1 MKTPIKV
8 TIAAIAAIA
17 TSITTAPPSQA
28 RDTWDT
34 TRVHVTRHVS
44 PAPKVVD
51 LRVGEHPRFDRIVI
65 DLRGK
70 VPGYTVGYVA

>member
-1 MKTPIKV
+1 M
-8 TIAAIAAIA
+8 
-17 TSITTAPPSQA
+17 
-28 RDTWDT
+28 
-34 TRVHVTRHVS
+34 HVTRHVS